1 MDPDQLV
8 PFGETRH
15 GSRPESFPDPPSIG
29 RRFER
34 TEIKAHHQNRQGQS
48 QQDTVKQAHKVWE
61 LSRLCSGLNQL
72 GTGVVGK
79 LTLMSI
85 YFVSAASGMHWA
97 LKFLLKV
104 TNDFKLFN

>member
-1 MDPDQLV
+1 M
-8 PFGETRH
+8 
-15 GSRPESFPDPPSIG
+15 
-29 RRFER
+29 
-34 TEIKAHHQNRQGQS
+34 
-48 QQDTVKQAHKVWE
+48 WE